1 MVKAHIIVKMR
12 GLRLVVAVTAAAL
25 PLASSHG
32 GHAHMHRHEHAH
44 HHETHDEDVEW
55 SHDHDDHEDHAG
67 TTHDGKALELSAANF
82 DRHVVQDT
90 HVWVV
95 KFYSAMCGS
104 CKEFAP
110 EWDRA
115 VGAVPCRRNPPLP
128 KLPQVPCVGDGLH
141 WGQLN
146 IDEKENV
153 PIAERYGVLSAG
165 IPSVYVFNAMQWRGD
180 EPHLGEGNVEVEP
193 RGFWQR
199 PVNLLNAHL
208 MALTPWEALQDHGP
222 PEPGS
227 PATKLTAELVVEN
240 VEAFL
245 PAPALPEIYPEIWID
260 ASGYL
265 TSQPPP
271 HIDDD
276 DAYEDG
282 TAHDE
287 YEAAMA
293 TEL

>member
-1 MVKAHIIVKMR
+1 MPTKTTPAQPT
-12 GLRLVVAVTAAAL
+12 TASR
-25 PLASSHG
+25 AS
-32 GHAHMHRHEHAH
+32 
-44 HHETHDEDVEW
+44 D
-55 SHDHDDHEDHAG
+55 
-67 TTHDGKALELSAANF
+67 L

-95 KFYSAMCGS
+95 KFYSAMRGS
-104 CKEFAP
+104 RKEFAP

-199 PVNLLNAHL
+199 PSTFWNAPPWRSL
-208 MALTPWEALQDHGP
+208 RGRQDRPARAGQPGDEADGRTRRRERRGVLAGAGAARDLPGDLDRRVGLPGRRSRRRTSTTTTRMRMALLTTSTRLPWPPSLRVMYCAACLLRLGAIYVSAPNDAPESCAASEGARSAL
-222 PEPGS
+222 S
-227 PATKLTAELVVEN
+227 SAATT
-240 VEAFL
+240 
-245 PAPALPEIYPEIWID
+245 
-260 ASGYL
+260 
-265 TSQPPP
+265 
-271 HIDDD
+271 
-276 DAYEDG
+276 
-282 TAHDE
+282 
-287 YEAAMA
+287 
-293 TEL
+293 